1 MSDNNA
7 LELAKDFAVDVINLC
22 REITNVQRESILTNQ
37 LMRSATSIGA
47 NLHESIY
54 AQSTADFI
62 SKKQIAL
69 KECHESEYWLELL
82 HRTHYITTAQYRPL
96 QNACGSL
103 RRILIASINSL
114 KGISPTPSPED

>member
-1 MSDNNA
+1 MNEKNA
-7 LELAKDFAVDVINLC
+7 LDLAKDFAVDTVNLC
-22 REITNVQRESILTNQ
+22 REIKATKKESILTNQ

-47 NLHESIY
+47 NLHESKY

-82 HRTHYITTAQYRPL
+82 FRTKLITSAQYRPL

-103 RRILIASINSL
+103 RRILIASISSL
-114 KGISPTPSPED
+114 KGIPKE